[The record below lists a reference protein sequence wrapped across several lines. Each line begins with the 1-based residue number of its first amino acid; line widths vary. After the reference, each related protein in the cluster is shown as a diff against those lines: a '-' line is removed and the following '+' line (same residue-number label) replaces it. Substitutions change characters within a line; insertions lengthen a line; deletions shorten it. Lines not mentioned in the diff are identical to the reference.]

1 MERKKRVKR
10 ILSIVLPVVIFFA
23 IVAGAVI
30 LVVFRNTTK
39 LSGFDKW
46 DPEGSDIL
54 DEHLVEQS
62 FLTEYPYRDGGF
74 HYYQR
79 KAFLFSFWGGIPMFG
94 VDTKAE
100 RSFVWLTYDDAETY
114 RNAKQSRLD
123 NRYEVRDD
131 SLDGTVAYGFT
142 FYIRCDFNNKWRGSF
157 YPNHFTA
164 FGYNDET
171 QTLVFIGLH
180 YFQSSEP
187 SRYLDKSFGK
197 FLKHFYGKW
206 YDWD

>member
-10 ILSIVLPVVIFFA
+10 ILLIALIALIALAVLASVVI
-23 IVAGAVI
+23 IGI
-30 LVVFRNTTK
+30 SRNTTRK
-39 LSGFDKW
+39 SGLDEW
-46 DPEGSDIL
+46 DHEGSDIL
-54 DEHLVEQS
+54 DEHLTEQE
-62 FLTEYPYRDGGF
+62 FLSDYPYQDGGF
-74 HYYQR
+74 HWYCR
-79 KAFLFSFWGGIPMFG
+79 KAFLFSFWGGIPAFG

-123 NRYEVRDD
+123 NRYEVRDP

-142 FYIRCDFNNKWRGSF
+142 FYINCDFNNKWRGSF

-171 QTLVFIGLH
+171 QTIVFLGLH

-187 SRYLDKSFGK
+187 STYLNKSFSK